1 MLLYNIKLL
10 AQERRIVKRTNTPM
24 DTIDERIPV
33 TLLTGFLGAG
43 KTTLLNHLIND
54 PEAGRIAVIMNEFG
68 AAGLDHD
75 LIEASTEETI
85 LMQSGCLCCTFRG
98 DIAKTLGKLMA
109 RKQGGELAFDRI
121 VIETTGIAEPA
132 PIIHT
137 LVVDQLM
144 PHYYRMD
151 GVVTVADAAT
161 GSGTLKSQTEAVNQ
175 IALAD
180 LIVITKT
187 DLVSVA
193 ELASYQAQVS
203 TINNSAQ
210 RIHAD
215 HGKVPTGALFG
226 LSALR
231 EDAATKD
238 IEAWVGKSE
247 KVQSH
252 DHGGHDHHH
261 GHDQESHHGNQIRSA
276 SIEVSDP
283 IPASVFDFWLDMLI
297 AIKGPDLLR
306 IKGIVHVEGMDWPF
320 VFHGVQ
326 HIFDAPVPLKSWSG
340 QDAISRVVVI
350 ARNMSND
357 DLDASLNMLRM
368 KPKEIETTT
377 DGMIHEAVEMPF

>member
-1 MLLYNIKLL
+1 
-10 AQERRIVKRTNTPM
+10 M

-109 RKQGGELAFDRI
+109 RKQNGELSFDRI

-132 PIIHT
+132 PIVHT

-151 GVVTVADAAT
+151 GIVTVADAAT
-161 GSGTLKSQTEAVNQ
+161 GASTLETQVEAVNQ
-175 IALAD
+175 LALAD
-180 LIVITKT
+180 LIVVTKT
-187 DLVSVA
+187 DLVSDA
-193 ELASYQAQVS
+193 DLASYEAQVN

-210 RIHAD
+210 RIYAN

-231 EDAATKD
+231 EDVATDD
-238 IEAWVGKSE
+238 IEAWLGKAE
-247 KVQSH
+247 KPQT
-252 DHGGHDHHH
+252 HDHHGDDHHHHDGQH
-261 GHDQESHHGNQIRSA
+261 GQGHHHQEHQIRSA
-276 SIEVSDP
+276 SIEVPEP

-326 HIFDAPVPLKSWSG
+326 HIFDAPVPLKSWTG
-340 QDAISRVVVI
+340 KDTTSRVVVI
-350 ARNMSND
+350 ARNMSQD

-368 KPKEIETTT
+368 KPKEVETAT
-377 DGMIHEAVEMPF
+377 DGMVLETVEMPF

>member
-1 MLLYNIKLL
+1 
-10 AQERRIVKRTNTPM
+10 M
-24 DTIDERIPV
+24 DELDKRIPV

-43 KTTLLNHLIND
+43 KTTLLNNLIND
-54 PEAGRIAVIMNEFG
+54 PKAGRIAVIMNEFG
-68 AAGLDHD
+68 AVGLDHD

-109 RKQGGELAFDRI
+109 RKQNGELSFDRI

-132 PIIHT
+132 PIVHT
-137 LVVDQLM
+137 LVVDELM

-151 GVVTVADAAT
+151 GIVTVADAAT
-161 GSGTLKSQTEAVNQ
+161 GMRTLETQMEAVNQ

-180 LIVITKT
+180 LIVVTKT
-187 DLVSVA
+187 DLVSQG
-193 ELASYQAQVS
+193 ELAEYEAQLS
-203 TINNSAQ
+203 TINNTAQ
-210 RIHAD
+210 RVYAD

-226 LSALR
+226 LSVLR
-231 EDAATKD
+231 EDAASDEIANWLGNAEEPNKPHQNGDVDT
-238 IEAWVGKSE
+238 
-247 KVQSH
+247 H
-252 DHGGHDHHH
+252 DHNHHH
-261 GHDQESHHGNQIRSA
+261 QEHQIRSA
-276 SIEVSDP
+276 SIELSDP

-326 HIFDAPVPLKSWSG
+326 HIFDDPVPLKSWSG
-340 QDAISRVVVI
+340 QDAKSRVVVI
-350 ARNMSND
+350 ARNMSQD

-368 KPKEIETTT
+368 KPSEVATAT
-377 DGMIHEAVEMPF
+377 DGMVHETVEMPF

>member
-1 MLLYNIKLL
+1 
-10 AQERRIVKRTNTPM
+10 V
-24 DTIDERIPV
+24 DTQDTRIPV

-43 KTTLLNHLIND
+43 KTTLLNHLLGD
-54 PEAGRIAVIMNEFG
+54 PNAGRIAVIMNEFG
-68 AAGLDHD
+68 VAGLDHD

-98 DIAKTLGKLMA
+98 DIARTLGKLMA
-109 RKQGGELAFDRI
+109 RKQSGELSFDRI

-137 LVVDQLM
+137 LIADQLM

-161 GSGTLKSQTEAVNQ
+161 GASTLQTQVEAVNQ

-180 LIVITKT
+180 MIVVTKT
-187 DLVSVA
+187 DLVSDTD
-193 ELASYQAQVS
+193 LAAYEAQLDK
-203 TINNSAQ
+203 INSSAR
-210 RIHAD
+210 RIYAD

-231 EDAATKD
+231 EDVATDDIAA
-238 IEAWVGKSE
+238 WLGSVE
-247 KVQSH
+247 KPH
-252 DHGGHDHHH
+252 AHRHA
-261 GHDQESHHGNQIRSA
+261 GHDQHHVHDHDSHHGNQIRSA
-276 SIEVSDP
+276 SIALSDP

-326 HIFDAPVPLKSWSG
+326 HIFDAPVPLRSRSG
-340 QDAISRVVVI
+340 QDATSRVVVI
-350 ARNMSND
+350 ARNMSED

-368 KPKEIETTT
+368 KPQEVEAAHGGMTHET
-377 DGMIHEAVEMPF
+377 VEMPF

>member
-1 MLLYNIKLL
+1 
-10 AQERRIVKRTNTPM
+10 M

-98 DIAKTLGKLMA
+98 DIAETLGKLMA
-109 RKQGGELAFDRI
+109 RKQSGELSFDRI

-161 GSGTLKSQTEAVNQ
+161 GSGTLKSQVEAVNQ

-180 LIVITKT
+180 LIVVTKT
-187 DLVSVA
+187 DLVSA
-193 ELASYQAQVS
+193 ADLAFYEAQVS
-203 TINNSAQ
+203 TINDSAR
-210 RIHAD
+210 RIYAD

-231 EDAATKD
+231 DDVAQDD
-238 IEAWVGKSE
+238 IEAWLGKAE
-247 KVQSH
+247 KPQSH
-252 DHGGHDHHH
+252 QHGGHDHHH
-261 GHDQESHHGNQIRSA
+261 RHDHASHHGNQIRSA
-276 SIEVSDP
+276 SITLSDP

-306 IKGIVHVEGMDWPF
+306 IKGIIHVEGMGWPF

-326 HIFDAPVPLKSWSG
+326 HIFDTPVPLDAWRG
-340 QDAISRVVVI
+340 QDALSRVVVI
-350 ARNMSND
+350 ARNMSED
-357 DLDASLNMLRM
+357 DLNASLNMLRM
-368 KPKEIETTT
+368 KSQEVEKTA
-377 DGMIHEAVEMPF
+377 DGMIHETVEMPF

>member
-1 MLLYNIKLL
+1 
-10 AQERRIVKRTNTPM
+10 M
-24 DTIDERIPV
+24 DTQDTRIPV

-98 DIAKTLGKLMA
+98 DISKTLGSLMA
-109 RKQGGELAFDRI
+109 RTKRGELSFDRI

-132 PIIHT
+132 PILHT
-137 LVVDQLM
+137 LVVDDLIA
-144 PHYYRMD
+144 PYYRMD

-161 GSGTLKSQTEAVNQ
+161 GASTLETQLEAVNQ

-180 LIVITKT
+180 LIVVTKT
-187 DLVSVA
+187 DLVSEA
-193 ELASYQAQVS
+193 DLAAYEAQLS
-203 TINNSAQ
+203 KINISAR
-210 RIHAD
+210 RIYAD
-215 HGKVPTGALFG
+215 NGQVPTGALFG

-231 EDAATKD
+231 DDVSSDDIAAWLGKT
-238 IEAWVGKSE
+238 EAPHAPHQNDSN
-247 KVQSH
+247 
-252 DHGGHDHHH
+252 HDHHH
-261 GHDQESHHGNQIRSA
+261 HHEHQIRSA
-276 SIEVSDP
+276 SVELSDP

-326 HIFDAPVPLKSWSG
+326 HIFDDPVPLKSWSG

-350 ARNMSND
+350 ARNMSQD

-368 KPKEIETTT
+368 KPKEVETAT
-377 DGMIHEAVEMPF
+377 DGMTHETVEMPF

>member
-1 MLLYNIKLL
+1 
-10 AQERRIVKRTNTPM
+10 M
-24 DTIDERIPV
+24 DTQDTRIPV

-54 PEAGRIAVIMNEFG
+54 PESGRIAVIMNEFG

-109 RKQGGELAFDRI
+109 RKQSGDLSFDRI

-151 GVVTVADAAT
+151 GIVTVADAAT
-161 GSGTLKSQTEAVNQ
+161 GASTLETQAEAVNQ

-180 LIVITKT
+180 LIVVTKT
-187 DLVSVA
+187 DLVSEA
-193 ELASYQAQVS
+193 DLAAYEAQLS
-203 TINNSAQ
+203 NINNSAR
-210 RIHAD
+210 RIYAD

-231 EDAATKD
+231 EDVATDDIAA
-238 IEAWVGKSE
+238 WLGKAE
-247 KVQSH
+247 KPHTHQHHSN
-252 DHGGHDHHH
+252 DHHH
-261 GHDQESHHGNQIRSA
+261 GHDHHRQEHQIRSA
-276 SIEVSDP
+276 SIELSDP

-297 AIKGPDLLR
+297 ALKGPDLLR
-306 IKGIVHVEGMDWPF
+306 MKGIVHVEGMDWPF

-340 QDAISRVVVI
+340 QDATSRVVVI
-350 ARNMSND
+350 ARNMSQD

-368 KPKEIETTT
+368 QPKEVETATQ
-377 DGMIHEAVEMPF
+377 GMVHETVEMPF

>member
-1 MLLYNIKLL
+1 
-10 AQERRIVKRTNTPM
+10 M
-24 DTIDERIPV
+24 DTEDKRIPV

-54 PEAGRIAVIMNEFG
+54 PEAGRIAVIMNELG

-109 RKQGGELAFDRI
+109 RKMRGELSFDRI

-132 PIIHT
+132 PIVHT
-137 LVVDQLM
+137 LVVDQLV

-151 GVVTVADAAT
+151 GIVTVSDAAT
-161 GSGTLKSQTEAVNQ
+161 GGHTLKSQTEAVNQ

-180 LIVITKT
+180 LIVFTKT
-187 DLVSVA
+187 DLVSDTD
-193 ELASYQAQVS
+193 LASYEAHVS
-203 TINNSAQ
+203 TINNSAH
-210 RIHAD
+210 RLYAD

-231 EDAATKD
+231 EDVASENIAA
-238 IEAWVGKSE
+238 WLGKAE
-247 KVQSH
+247 KPQTH
-252 DHGGHDHHH
+252 HHGGHSHHH
-261 GHDQESHHGNQIRSA
+261 GHDHDSHHSDQIRSA
-276 SIEVSDP
+276 SIELSDP
-283 IPASVFDFWLDMLI
+283 IPASVFDFWLDILI

-306 IKGIVHVEGMDWPF
+306 IKGIIHVEGMDWPF

-326 HIFDAPVPLKSWSG
+326 HIFDTPVLLESWSG
-340 QDAISRVVVI
+340 QDTKSRVVVI
-350 ARNMSND
+350 ARNMSED
-357 DLDASLNMLRM
+357 DLNASLNMLRM
-368 KPKEIETTT
+368 KPAEIKKTT
-377 DGMIHEAVEMPF
+377 DGMVHETVEMPF

>member
-1 MLLYNIKLL
+1 
-10 AQERRIVKRTNTPM
+10 M
-24 DTIDERIPV
+24 DTQDTRIPV

-54 PEAGRIAVIMNEFG
+54 PQAGRIAVIMNEFG

-109 RKQGGELAFDRI
+109 RKQSGELSFDRI

-132 PIIHT
+132 PIVHT

-151 GVVTVADAAT
+151 GIVTVADAAT
-161 GSGTLKSQTEAVNQ
+161 GASTLKTQAEAVNQ
-175 IALAD
+175 VALAD
-180 LIVITKT
+180 LIVVTKT
-187 DLVSVA
+187 DLVSKD
-193 ELASYQAQVS
+193 ELASYEARLS
-203 TINNSAQ
+203 TINNTAP
-210 RIHAD
+210 RIYAD
-215 HGKVPTGALFG
+215 QGKVPTGALFG

-231 EDAATKD
+231 EDVASED
-238 IEAWVGKSE
+238 IVAWLGKVE
-247 KVQSH
+247 EPQTHHHH
-252 DHGGHDHHH
+252 DHHDSDHHH
-261 GHDQESHHGNQIRSA
+261 GHNHHHHDNQIRSA
-276 SIEVSDP
+276 SIELSDP

-306 IKGIVHVEGMDWPF
+306 IKGIIHVEGMDWPF

-340 QDAISRVVVI
+340 QDATSRVVVI
-350 ARNMSND
+350 ARNMSQD

-368 KPKEIETTT
+368 KPKEVETTA
-377 DGMIHEAVEMPF
+377 DGMVHETAPMPF

>member
-1 MLLYNIKLL
+1 VDN
-10 AQERRIVKRTNTPM
+10 V
-24 DTIDERIPV
+24 DERIPV

-85 LMQSGCLCCTFRG
+85 LMHSGCLCCTFRG

-109 RKQGGELAFDRI
+109 RKQRGELAFDRI

-132 PIIHT
+132 PIVHT

-144 PHYYRMD
+144 THYYRVD
-151 GVVTVADAAT
+151 GIVTVADAAT
-161 GSGTLKSQTEAVNQ
+161 GASTLETLVEAVNQ

-180 LIVITKT
+180 LIVVTKT
-187 DLVSVA
+187 DLVSDA
-193 ELASYQAQVS
+193 DLASYEAQVR

-210 RIHAD
+210 RIYAD
-215 HGKVPTGALFG
+215 HGKVPTGTLFG

-231 EDAATKD
+231 EDVASKD
-238 IEAWVGKSE
+238 IEAWLGTAE
-247 KVQSH
+247 KPQSH
-252 DHGGHDHHH
+252 DHGGHK
-261 GHDQESHHGNQIRSA
+261 GNQIRSA
-276 SIEVSDP
+276 SIELSDP

-326 HIFDAPVPLKSWSG
+326 HIFDDPVPFKSWNG
-340 QDAISRVVVI
+340 QDTTSRVVVI
-350 ARNMSND
+350 ARNMSQD
-357 DLDASLNMLRM
+357 DLDGSLNMLRM
-368 KPKEIETTT
+368 QPKEVRTTT
-377 DGMIHEAVEMPF
+377 DGMIHETVEMPF

>member
-1 MLLYNIKLL
+1 
-10 AQERRIVKRTNTPM
+10 M
-24 DTIDERIPV
+24 DTEDKRIPV

-54 PEAGRIAVIMNEFG
+54 PDAGRIAVIMNEFG

-109 RKQGGELAFDRI
+109 RKQSGELSFDRI

-132 PIIHT
+132 PIVHT

-151 GVVTVADAAT
+151 GIVTVADAAT
-161 GSGTLKSQTEAVNQ
+161 GACTLETQVEAVNQ

-180 LIVITKT
+180 LIVVTKT
-187 DLVSVA
+187 DLVSQVDLV
-193 ELASYQAQVS
+193 EYEAQLS
-203 TINNSAQ
+203 TINNAAQ
-210 RIHAD
+210 RVYAD
-215 HGKVPTGALFG
+215 HGKVPTGVLFG

-231 EDAATKD
+231 EDVASDEIANWLGNAEEPSTPHKNGD
-238 IEAWVGKSE
+238 DNN
-247 KVQSH
+247 H
-252 DHGGHDHHH
+252 DHNHHH
-261 GHDQESHHGNQIRSA
+261 QQHQIRSA
-276 SIEVSDP
+276 SIELSDP

-340 QDAISRVVVI
+340 QDAKSRVVVI
-350 ARNMSND
+350 ARNMSQD

-368 KPKEIETTT
+368 QPKEVETAT
-377 DGMIHEAVEMPF
+377 DGMIQETVEMPF

>member
-1 MLLYNIKLL
+1 
-10 AQERRIVKRTNTPM
+10 M
-24 DTIDERIPV
+24 DTQDTRIPV

-109 RKQGGELAFDRI
+109 RKQNGELSFDRI

-132 PIIHT
+132 PIVHT

-151 GVVTVADAAT
+151 GIVTVADAAT
-161 GSGTLKSQTEAVNQ
+161 GACTLETQTEAVNQ
-175 IALAD
+175 LALAD
-180 LIVITKT
+180 LIVVTKT
-187 DLVSVA
+187 DLVSKA
-193 ELASYQAQVS
+193 DLASYEAQVS
-203 TINNSAQ
+203 TINNSTQ
-210 RIHAD
+210 RIYAD

-231 EDAATKD
+231 EDVANED
-238 IEAWVGKSE
+238 IEAWLGKAE
-247 KVQSH
+247 KPQSH
-252 DHGGHDHHH
+252 HHGSHDHHH
-261 GHDQESHHGNQIRSA
+261 GHDHDSHHGKQIRSA
-276 SIEVSDP
+276 SIELSDP

-326 HIFDAPVPLKSWSG
+326 HIFDTPVPLKSWNG
-340 QDAISRVVVI
+340 QDTTSRVVVI
-350 ARNMSND
+350 ARNMSQD
-357 DLDASLNMLRM
+357 DLNASLNVLRM
-368 KPKEIETTT
+368 KPKEVETTT
-377 DGMIHEAVEMPF
+377 DGMIHETVEMPF